1 MKIEV
6 NEENKIVSIDVETC
20 KRITQGTDFQR
31 GINSLAIM
39 VEIMSEDNNELADI
53 HGLKGAERKRFLNE
67 LKNERLNFIKQ
78 SPPPDIDLDAINAFC
93 D

>member
-6 NEENKIVSIDVETC
+6 NEENKIVLFGVETC
-20 KRITQGTDFQR
+20 RRLSQGTSFQR
-31 GINSLAIM
+31 GINSLEIM
-39 VEIMSEDNNELADI
+39 LEIMSEDNNELADSY
-53 HGLKGAERKRFLNE
+53 GLEGAERKRFLNE

-78 SPPPDIDLDAINAFC
+78 SPPPGIDLDAINAFF